1 MKNLLFTLSYLCLL
15 TACSIQGSFQG
26 LTSYYD
32 RTARDSSI
40 VYVPFESYHQPFDS
54 TVAFDSTM
62 TKSDP
67 GVVVIANGK
76 ELRSILAP
84 NRTSVVYLWSPRC
97 KSDLCYSI
105 RAIEELVKERD
116 FDLYVVAEY
125 YDAEKMKEVH
135 PQHHP
140 ILGIDVKYYHT
151 DYTSKYLRLFL
162 EDLTLD
168 QFEKQR
174 NEKINFLVFE
184 GYQYVKNIVSLE
196 ELGGY

>member
-1 MKNLLFTLSYLCLL
+1 M
-15 TACSIQGSFQG
+15 
-26 LTSYYD
+26 TSYYD

-40 VYVPFESYHQPFDS
+40 VYVPFESYNQLLVTTESLDS
-54 TVAFDSTM
+54 NVRGDSGM
-62 TKSDP
+62 
-67 GVVVIANGK
+67 VVIANGK

-105 RAIEELVKERD
+105 RAIEKLAKEKD

-162 EDLTLD
+162 DDLTLD

-174 NEKINFLVFE
+174 NAKINFLVFE
-184 GYQYVKNIVSLE
+184 GNQYVKNIVSLE